1 LSRASNRHDGNHSV
15 DIVNMHCY
23 NCNNIVQNFLKGG
36 RKLVNG
42 QCMEFGKWLEGK
54 RQKQDLSLRQVAAK
68 TGLSHT
74 TIAEILK
81 GNCPSPETIKK
92 LAQTFGASGDHHR
105 MALEDELL
113 ILAGY
118 RSERP
123 EEKEFSEPMARL
135 LDQISEF
142 KVHQLKIMSRFADFI
157 SQKETE

>member
-1 LSRASNRHDGNHSV
+1 
-15 DIVNMHCY
+15 M
-23 NCNNIVQNFLKGG
+23 
-36 RKLVNG
+36 NG
-42 QCMEFGKWLEGK
+42 QCIKLGKWLEEK
-54 RQKQDLSLRQVAAK
+54 RRKESLSLRQVAAK

-74 TIAEILK
+74 TIAEVIN

-123 EEKEFSEPMARL
+123 GEKEFNEPMARL
-135 LDQISEF
+135 LDQVNGF
-142 KVHQLKIMSRFADFI
+142 KESQLKIMSRFADFI
-157 SQKETE
+157 SKKETE